1 MIPIEKRKLVKEI
14 TLDIANNMQLAAKI
28 SFSESKLV
36 TDLFH
41 VVKLVMDELQHQRI
55 KLRWEAI
62 ERENQDIK
70 AAKSKAIKHIPIT
83 FENDDTHKQLL
94 ARTRYIITKK
104 PNEWTINQ
112 KTRADLL
119 FRIYTLLYQAYKHTL
134 EFRKIYEKTSK
145 ERAKEQIL
153 YWIEKTK
160 ELKLDDFNIAAKSI
174 KYHLETTLNFF
185 INRSTN
191 ANAESFNSKIKLFRA
206 NLRGVVDVKFFLF
219 RLEKL
224 FA

>member
-70 AAKSKAIKHIPIT
+70 AAKSKGIKHIPIP
-83 FENDDTHKQLL
+83 L
-94 ARTRYIITKK
+94 
-104 PNEWTINQ
+104 
-112 KTRADLL
+112 KTM
-119 FRIYTLLYQAYKHTL
+119 
-134 EFRKIYEKTSK
+134 
-145 ERAKEQIL
+145 IL
-153 YWIEKTK
+153 
-160 ELKLDDFNIAAKSI
+160 
-174 KYHLETTLNFF
+174 
-185 INRSTN
+185 TN
-191 ANAESFNSKIKLFRA
+191 SF
-206 NLRGVVDVKFFLF
+206 
-219 RLEKL
+219 
-224 FA
+224 